1 MCMIQDGRGNVL
13 ALDKVNDSY
22 TGTTFPGGH
31 VEPGELFFQ
40 SMIREVWEE
49 TGLTIENPEF
59 RGLYHWHKDGVHHV
73 ITLYR
78 AYTFC
83 GELESSEEGRVYWIS
98 LEELK
103 TKKTCIRDGI
113 RSGDDGVRNDKRM
126 LCTPGSR
133 PVCGE
138 CALIYWRNCS
148 RGSGTAL

>member
-1 MCMIQDGRGNVL
+1 MNMCMIQDGRGNVL

-103 TKKTCIRDGI
+103 AKNLHQGWSTF
-113 RSGDDGVRNDKRM
+113 
-126 LCTPGSR
+126 
-133 PVCGE
+133 
-138 CALIYWRNCS
+138 WR
-148 RGSGTAL
+148 

>member
-31 VEPGELFFQ
+31 VTRRIIFQ

-59 RGLYHWHKDGVHHV
+59 RGLYHWYKDGVHHV

-78 AYTFC
+78 AYTFAANWKVRRRT
-83 GELESSEEGRVYWIS
+83 GILDFAGRIEGKKLASGMEYVLEVMESETI
-98 LEELK
+98 
-103 TKKTCIRDGI
+103 KKNAMYAGKQTGMW
-113 RSGDDGVRNDKRM
+113 GK
-126 LCTPGSR
+126 
-133 PVCGE
+133 
-138 CALIYWRNCS
+138 AY
-148 RGSGTAL
+148 